1 MNSTGICL
9 EQTLAALRQWVAER
23 EGDDAKVIEG
33 ATEPTALPEREAEAA
48 NLIEGTAEPVAL
60 PDPAPTDEQI
70 DAALHTLREML
81 AQRAGETAKVIEGP
95 VESVARP
102 AHRTA

>member
-1 MNSTGICL
+1 MSDEEL
-9 EQTLAALRQWVAER
+9 EQALAALRQWVAER

-33 ATEPTALPEREAEAA
+33 AAEPTALPEREAEAA